1 MFQHPKMRYVYCGI
15 DSHKDTHTAV
25 ILNCFF
31 EKLAEFTFKNL
42 SSDFEDFLIRA
53 NRHKSKD
60 ISIVF
65 GLEDVSA
72 YGRNLAVYLHSK
84 GYSVKHVNSSLVAHE
99 RSSLNTLHKSDS
111 FDAECAARVLINR
124 LDLLPQ
130 FNPYDKFWTL
140 SKLVKRRN
148 SLIKTGMALKNQ
160 LHDYVMHHYPS
171 YKKWFPNID
180 AKSSLAFFE
189 KYPSPAKLEGVTQVD
204 IVELFQRESKHLFYK
219 DKKAKLILDCVSKDS
234 YSKIPHQAFIDEM
247 IISTVKELKTVI
259 AETKEVEKLIREFL
273 PQFGYKLQSMR
284 GIDDIT
290 AANLINE
297 IGDINRFPNASKLSR
312 YAGIS
317 PVSYSSGKTDLQ
329 FANERGNRKLNGIL
343 FKIAVTLCNTGG
355 RHKRITNP
363 IFYDYYKK
371 KISEGKTSKQ
381 AFKCVQRR
389 LVNIIW
395 SMMKNKTEYQN
406 PPTRKLEE

>member
-31 EKLAEFTFKNL
+31 EKLAEITFKNVP
-42 SSDFEDFLIRA
+42 SEFESFLIRA

-60 ISIVF
+60 ISIIF

-72 YGRNLAVYLHSK
+72 YGRNLALFLNSK
-84 GYSVKHVNSSLVAHE
+84 GYSVRHVNSSLVAHE
-99 RSSLNTLHKSDS
+99 RKSMNVLHKSDN
-111 FDAECAARVLINR
+111 FDGECAARVLINR
-124 LDLLPQ
+124 LDNLPE
-130 FNPYDKFWTL
+130 FSPYDKFWTL
-140 SKLVKRRN
+140 SKLVRRRN
-148 SLIKTGMALKNQ
+148 CLVKTGMSLKNH
-160 LHDYVMHHYPS
+160 LHDYVMQHYPS

-189 KYPSPAKLEGVTQVD
+189 KYPSPSKLEGITEDD
-204 IVELFQRESKHLFYK
+204 IIELFYK
-219 DKKAKLILDCVSKDS
+219 ECKKLFSKEKKASLILECVRKDG
-234 YSKIPHQAFIDEM
+234 YTKAEHQEFIDEM
-247 IISTVKELKTVI
+247 IVSTVKELRTVI
-259 AETKEVEKLIREFL
+259 EETKEVEKLIREFL
-273 PQFGYKLQSMR
+273 PKFGYKLQSMR
-284 GIDDIT
+284 GIDDIA

-297 IGDINRFPNASKLSR
+297 IGDIERFPTAAKLSR

-329 FANERGNRKLNGIL
+329 FANERGNRRLHGIL

-355 RHKRITNP
+355 KHKRITNP

-381 AFKCVQRR
+381 ALKCVQRR
-389 LVNIIW
+389 LINIIW

-406 PPTRKLEE
+406 PPTRKLES